1 MSSSSHLE
9 KKFLSTSES
18 FRNIASKEGH
28 IEKNT
33 EFSTETDEDVT
44 PLVVLSVIFQGHK
57 IGGAFYDLDTCHL
70 YLLPDHVDTAPSY
83 SVLKLYNINR
93 SPESSITTSFIS
105 PIQKNRLHLLP
116 GIDFALEACKHKL
129 RNLELHNYP
138 QNMNDAER
146 KIYFSSLIDF
156 TNMCMVKAAGGLL
169 KFIESNPF
177 GPRLDVDSKIVS
189 SISTLTLK
197 NVVNIDENSFRSL
210 QIFQEERHPSVYKS
224 SSGIKEGLSLYGICN
239 KCKSSIG
246 KKELKRW
253 FLLPSND
260 LNLLGDRQAAVKY
273 FVSSKNSDVMSALQG
288 SLKHIKFMPRIVTRM
303 KTAQA
308 SMNDWMSLYKTAYHA
323 MLIGEICRTRASS
336 LEIFKQI
343 SSTFSTDLFRIASLL
358 NKIIDFEEYARQNHF
373 VVKPGVDSK
382 LDKMKRTYHGLPDF
396 MTQVAYQ
403 ELQDL
408 SQEVEQCSVI
418 YLPQLGY
425 LLAIPATDRM
435 KETKD
440 YSIPNLRFMFIVN
453 DIVHYKSANTKKLDA
468 LLGDTLC
475 DIYDKETQIMH
486 KLQDVIL
493 EMKHVLIGVMEY
505 AAVLDCLIALA
516 VTAKEYNWVQPE
528 ILNNGELAVLKGRHP
543 LQEMCVASFVAN
555 DIYSGGPESKIKI
568 LTGPNSS
575 GKSIYLTQI
584 ALIAFMAHIGS
595 FVPAQKAKI
604 PTLDCIFICM
614 YAVESVSLN
623 LSGFLISLNQFSA
636 ALNNATKNSLVIV
649 DEFGK
654 DTESESG
661 LALLTASLNFWIE
674 KGSVS
679 PHIFLATHFL
689 SLSSFFS
696 ECPLVKFQ
704 TMDIIEN
711 DDLVFL
717 YQLVE
722 GAATSSLASFT
733 ALRAGLSKKIVDRNL
748 QIAKTLKSREPVLPE
763 ESSFVHDKMKRYQ
776 TIFEKFSELDVQTD
790 DLQEFLLF
798 VKAMAEK

>member
-1 MSSSSHLE
+1 MHL
-9 KKFLSTSES
+9 S
-18 FRNIASKEGH
+18 
-28 IEKNT
+28 
-33 EFSTETDEDVT
+33 
-44 PLVVLSVIFQGHK
+44 
-57 IGGAFYDLDTCHL
+57 
-70 YLLPDHVDTAPSY
+70 
-83 SVLKLYNINR
+83 
-93 SPESSITTSFIS
+93 
-105 PIQKNRLHLLP
+105 
-116 GIDFALEACKHKL
+116 
-129 RNLELHNYP
+129 
-138 QNMNDAER
+138 
-146 KIYFSSLIDF
+146 
-156 TNMCMVKAAGGLL
+156 
-169 KFIESNPF
+169 
-177 GPRLDVDSKIVS
+177 
-189 SISTLTLK
+189 
-197 NVVNIDENSFRSL
+197 
-210 QIFQEERHPSVYKS
+210 
-224 SSGIKEGLSLYGICN
+224 ICN

-246 KKELKRW
+246 KKELKHW

-260 LNLLGDRQAAVKY
+260 PNLLSDRQAAVKY
-273 FVSSKNSDVMSALQG
+273 FVSTKNSDIMSTLQG
-288 SLKHIKFMPRIVTRM
+288 SLKHIKFLPRIITRM

-323 MLIGEICRTRASS
+323 MLIGEICRSRASS

-373 VVKPGVDSK
+373 VVKPGVDSE
-382 LDKMKRTYHGLPDF
+382 LDKMKRTYNGLPDF

-408 SQEVEQCSVI
+408 SQEVQQCSVI

-505 AAVLDCLIALA
+505 AAKLDCLIALA

-528 ILNNGELAVLKGRHP
+528 ISHDGELAVLKGRHP

-555 DIYSGGPESKIKI
+555 DIYSGDSESKIKI

-575 GKSIYLTQI
+575 GKSIYLTQV

-604 PTLDCIFICM
+604 PMLDCIFTCM
-614 YAVESVSLN
+614 YAAESVSLN
-623 LSGFLISLNQFSA
+623 LSGFLISLNQ
-636 ALNNATKNSLVIV
+636 
-649 DEFGK
+649 
-654 DTESESG
+654 ESG
-661 LALLTASLNFWIE
+661 LALLTSSLNFWIQ
-674 KGSVS
+674 KGSAS

-689 SLSSFFS
+689 SLSSIFS
-696 ECPLVKFQ
+696 QCPLVKFQ
-704 TMDIIEN
+704 TMDIIVN
-711 DDLVFL
+711 GDLVFL
-717 YQLVE
+717 YELVE
-722 GAATSSLASFT
+722 GTATSSLASFT

-748 QIAKTLKSREPVLPE
+748 QIAMALKSNELVLPE
-763 ESSFVHDKMKRYQ
+763 ESSWVHDKMKRYMM
-776 TIFEKFSELDVQTD
+776 IFEKFAVLDIQTD
-790 DLQEFLLF
+790 DPLEFLSF
-798 VKAMAEK
+798 IKAVVEE